1 MKENQQKALRET
13 DPIKKQALIAEIES
27 DGKLLQQKYRE
38 HQEHSNKYRFNPA
51 EKVRG
56 MIDDPDNP
64 FGNYGNN
71 TYPDGNGSN
80 HFPRQRKQGQPEQ
93 EPRPQSPKETKSRTS
108 PRRKNASKNGN
119 FKKTPR
125 INIMYYE
132 EIPSPQTIQT
142 QKRKKQQQA
151 TMLIALILIG
161 GLAYYFLA
169 YVPEERNR
177 AKEEIEEMF
186 KQNFMV
192 LPEKLDKTLW
202 AETIERKAEELEQE
216 EKDKPRKMREAA
228 INNIKNSLEENEKQL
243 PEIQKALEEFAKK
256 PIISSLKKAE
266 KLPDGK
272 KIYPLYFD
280 ARAVYRIQFPPS
292 LWNNLSE
299 EQKELAKSNGHG
311 ELTLKDEV
319 SGYKFSRLIED

>member
-1 MKENQQKALRET
+1 
-13 DPIKKQALIAEIES
+13 
-27 DGKLLQQKYRE
+27 
-38 HQEHSNKYRFNPA
+38 
-51 EKVRG
+51 
-56 MIDDPDNP
+56 
-64 FGNYGNN
+64 
-71 TYPDGNGSN
+71 
-80 HFPRQRKQGQPEQ
+80 
-93 EPRPQSPKETKSRTS
+93 
-108 PRRKNASKNGN
+108 
-119 FKKTPR
+119 
-125 INIMYYE
+125 MYYE

-202 AETIERKAEELEQE
+202 AEK
-216 EKDKPRKMREAA
+216 
-228 INNIKNSLEENEKQL
+228 ENEKQL

-256 PIISSLKKAE
+256 VENTPINDLSTVQQEANNFILE
-266 KLPDGK
+266 KRNK
-272 KIYPLYFD
+272 Q
-280 ARAVYRIQFPPS
+280 AVYRIQFPPS

>member
-93 EPRPQSPKETKSRTS
+93 
-108 PRRKNASKNGN
+108 
-119 FKKTPR
+119 
-125 INIMYYE
+125 
-132 EIPSPQTIQT
+132 
-142 QKRKKQQQA
+142 
-151 TMLIALILIG
+151 
-161 GLAYYFLA
+161 AYYFLA

-202 AETIERKAEELEQE
+202 AEK
-216 EKDKPRKMREAA
+216 
-228 INNIKNSLEENEKQL
+228 ENEKQL

-256 PIISSLKKAE
+256 VENTPINDLSTVQQEANNFILE
-266 KLPDGK
+266 KRNK
-272 KIYPLYFD
+272 Q
-280 ARAVYRIQFPPS
+280 AVYRIQFPPS

>member
-1 MKENQQKALRET
+1 
-13 DPIKKQALIAEIES
+13 
-27 DGKLLQQKYRE
+27 
-38 HQEHSNKYRFNPA
+38 
-51 EKVRG
+51 
-56 MIDDPDNP
+56 
-64 FGNYGNN
+64 
-71 TYPDGNGSN
+71 
-80 HFPRQRKQGQPEQ
+80 
-93 EPRPQSPKETKSRTS
+93 
-108 PRRKNASKNGN
+108 
-119 FKKTPR
+119 
-125 INIMYYE
+125 MYYE

-202 AETIERKAEELEQE
+202 AEK
-216 EKDKPRKMREAA
+216 
-228 INNIKNSLEENEKQL
+228 ENEKQL
-243 PEIQKALEEFAKK
+243 PEIQKALEEFAK
-256 PIISSLKKAE
+256 

>member
-1 MKENQQKALRET
+1 
-13 DPIKKQALIAEIES
+13 
-27 DGKLLQQKYRE
+27 
-38 HQEHSNKYRFNPA
+38 
-51 EKVRG
+51 
-56 MIDDPDNP
+56 
-64 FGNYGNN
+64 
-71 TYPDGNGSN
+71 
-80 HFPRQRKQGQPEQ
+80 
-93 EPRPQSPKETKSRTS
+93 
-108 PRRKNASKNGN
+108 
-119 FKKTPR
+119 
-125 INIMYYE
+125 MYYE

-256 PIISSLKKAE
+256 VENTPINDLSTVQQEANNFILEKRNKQAE